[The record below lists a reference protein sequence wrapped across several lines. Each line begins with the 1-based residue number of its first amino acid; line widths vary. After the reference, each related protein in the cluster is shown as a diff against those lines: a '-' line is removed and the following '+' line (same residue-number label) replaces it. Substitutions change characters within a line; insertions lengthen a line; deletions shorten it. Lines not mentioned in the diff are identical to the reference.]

1 MRSHT
6 ISTCKVS
13 GGTSILTPAGNVYL
27 CPGELVMFTCGV
39 TQSQMRLLWR
49 ITFEDVSVS
58 SVEKIY
64 LSSDSVGKI
73 ETDERD
79 GIQIIFNLTISNV
92 NSLLLEST
100 MTVNASQSLM
110 NGTEIHCTSRLSIDL
125 NATPN
130 AVIHIKG
137 KQL

>member
-1 MRSHT
+1 MQAHSY
-6 ISTCKVS
+6 STCKVS
-13 GGTSILTPAGNVYL
+13 GGTSTLTPAGNIYL
-27 CPGELVMFTCGV
+27 CPGEQVKFTCRV
-39 TQSQMRLLWR
+39 AQSQMRLLWR

-58 SVEKIY
+58 SIEKIY
-64 LSSDSVGKI
+64 LSSDSVGKT

-100 MTVNASQSLM
+100 VTVNASQSLM
-110 NGTEIHCTSRLSIDL
+110 NGTKIHCSSRLSIDL